1 MLGLGVGTPLA
12 IMGALFHLFNHSI
25 FKSLLFMNAGAVE
38 DMSGTRDI
46 RKMPGVISISPLT
59 GYTNL
64 IGSLSIC
71 GVPPLGGFWSKI
83 IIIFACIQANRPA
96 LAFTA
101 AAVSILT
108 LGYYFK
114 AMTPVIF
121 GSGATGQS
129 GKKKLPLTFA
139 LPLIV
144 LALLSIFSILLLA
157 PGVGRPFLGDA
168 LMVLV
173 RGKEYATILT
183 GFIK

>member
-1 MLGLGVGTPLA
+1 
-12 IMGALFHLFNHSI
+12 
-25 FKSLLFMNAGAVE
+25 
-38 DMSGTRDI
+38 
-46 RKMPGVISISPLT
+46 
-59 GYTNL
+59 
-64 IGSLSIC
+64 
-71 GVPPLGGFWSKI
+71 
-83 IIIFACIQANRPA
+83 
-96 LAFTA
+96 
-101 AAVSILT
+101 VSILT

-129 GKKKLPLTFA
+129 GKKKLPLAFA